1 MIICALQKD
10 SGRGGEG
17 GERGGFLLVQKQFLN
32 VIFSKTAA
40 FISYVSNENY

>member
-10 SGRGGEG
+10 SGRGGG
-17 GERGGFLLVQKQFLN
+17 GGRGGFLLGQKQFLN